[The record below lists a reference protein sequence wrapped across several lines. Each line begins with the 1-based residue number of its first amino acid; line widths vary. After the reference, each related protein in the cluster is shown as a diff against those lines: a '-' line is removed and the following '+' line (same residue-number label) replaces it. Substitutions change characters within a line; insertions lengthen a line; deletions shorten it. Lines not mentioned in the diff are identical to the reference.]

1 MAELQLTEKQQATV
15 AFAVPLV
22 CAVVIV
28 CFVGAVLL
36 LLGMFVARFSNI
48 LLPLAVAGILALMLK
63 PYHAV
68 LTRWMKGRKWLAVIL
83 VFLSIIIPLGIVMG
97 FLGAT
102 FTKQTLDLVEF
113 VTDEG
118 ESGLWA
124 KMDQVMEAYLPTVQV
139 IWDRY
144 EVDQKLRTAM
154 EEHGSLIAGWVMR
167 CGERAQEAWGS
178 AFQAAAGLF
187 GWFILPI
194 YLAFFLVG
202 ERVGK
207 KQLESGM
214 PFLKES
220 TRQDISY
227 LVFEFVEIVVAFFRG
242 QLVIALI
249 QGVLYAIGFSLVG
262 MKYGFFIGLAL
273 GLLNVIPYLGSM
285 VGLAVALPMAFFQV
299 DGGPITLALVVLV
312 FTVVQCI
319 EGYFLTPKIM
329 GEQTGL
335 HPLTIIVAIFF
346 WGSVFG
352 GVTGML
358 LAIPMTAF
366 LVVFWRLA
374 RTKYI
379 TEVI

>member
-1 MAELQLTEKQQATV
+1 
-15 AFAVPLV
+15 
-22 CAVVIV
+22 
-28 CFVGAVLL
+28 
-36 LLGMFVARFSNI
+36 
-48 LLPLAVAGILALMLK
+48 
-63 PYHAV
+63 
-68 LTRWMKGRKWLAVIL
+68 
-83 VFLSIIIPLGIVMG
+83 
-97 FLGAT
+97 
-102 FTKQTLDLVEF
+102 
-113 VTDEG
+113 
-118 ESGLWA
+118 
-124 KMDQVMEAYLPTVQV
+124 
-139 IWDRY
+139 
-144 EVDQKLRTAM
+144 
-154 EEHGSLIAGWVMR
+154 
-167 CGERAQEAWGS
+167 
-178 AFQAAAGLF
+178 
-187 GWFILPI
+187 
-194 YLAFFLVG
+194 
-202 ERVGK
+202 
-207 KQLESGM
+207 M

-227 LVFEFVEIVVAFFRG
+227 LVFEFVEIVVGFFRG

-249 QGVLYAIGFSLVG
+249 QGVLDAIGFSVVG

-346 WGSVFG
+346 WGAVFG

-358 LAIPMTAF
+358 LAIPLTAF